1 MGTWG
6 DDIKMMMLPVF
17 GDPLIFIIWP
27 SIYTSS
33 SPSLPHWCG
42 GELNSQALFCQAV
55 ISFQIR

>member
-1 MGTWG
+1 MGTRG

-33 SPSLPHWCG
+33 SQSLPQ
-42 GELNSQALFCQAV
+42 LNSQALFCQAV